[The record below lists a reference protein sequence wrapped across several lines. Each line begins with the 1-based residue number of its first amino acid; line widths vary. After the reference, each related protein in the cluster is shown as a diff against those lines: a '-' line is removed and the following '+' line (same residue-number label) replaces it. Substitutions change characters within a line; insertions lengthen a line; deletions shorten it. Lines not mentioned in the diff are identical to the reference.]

1 MPSALNQ
8 RLRSLSEQFHQRCWQ
23 TRGQRLLTIS
33 VAAGLLFIGWQ
44 LRPKAPPPPPPLT
57 TRLVTALGR
66 LTPRGGVV
74 TLSIAAGNSG
84 GSQTVKRWLVSEGAT
99 VRRGQL
105 LGLLSSWAELEQSRR
120 QAEAQVLLD
129 RARLEQVLAGSR
141 SGERAKAVAD
151 LRAEQVVLPYLEIS
165 QNKSQQLFKEGAI
178 SEEELGKA
186 RSALAQGQARIEALR
201 GGVKDAL
208 TVRPVDIQVA
218 RSQLTVSE
226 AGLGQAIK
234 QLENAE
240 IRSPLDGR
248 LLRIYSWPGMKETDQ
263 GLAQLGRVQDMQVWA
278 QVFQTDVAR
287 LRLGQRASVWAE
299 SGGFSG
305 KLQATV
311 SEITGEVSNRDIF
324 SINANNNVNARVV
337 LVKLNL
343 SPADSKR
350 LANLT
355 GLNVNVRFEP

>member
-1 MPSALNQ
+1 MPPALPP
-8 RLRSLSEQFHQRCWQ
+8 RLRSLADQLHNRCWQ
-23 TRGQRLLTIS
+23 TRRQRILS
-33 VAAGLLFIGWQ
+33 VSAATGLLIVGWH
-44 LRPKAPPPPPPLT
+44 LRPQAPPTPAPLAP
-57 TRLVTALGR
+57 RAVTALGR

-84 GSQTVKRWLVSEGAT
+84 GSETVKRWLVNEGSL

-105 LGLLSSWAELEQSRR
+105 LGVLSSWDELEQSRL
-120 QAEAQVLLD
+120 QAEAGVMLD
-129 RARLEQVLAGSR
+129 RAKLAQVIAGAR
-141 SGERAKAVAD
+141 TGERAKAVAD
-151 LRAEQVVLPYLEIS
+151 LKAEQVVLPYLEIS
-165 QNKSQQLFKEGAI
+165 QSKSVQLFGEGAI

-186 RSALAQGQARIEALR
+186 RSALAQGQARLQALR
-201 GGVKDAL
+201 GGVHDAL

-218 RSQLTVSE
+218 RSQLQVSE
-226 AGLGQAIK
+226 AALGQAIK

-263 GLAQLGRVQDMQVWA
+263 GLAQLGRVGEMQVWA
-278 QVFQTDVAR
+278 QVYQTDVPR
-287 LRLGQRASVWAE
+287 IRTGQLANVWAE

-305 KLQATV
+305 RLKARV
-311 SEITGEVSNRDIF
+311 HEITGEVSNKDIF

-337 LVKLNL
+337 LVKLDL
-343 SPADSKR
+343 SPEDSRR

-355 GLNVNVRFEP
+355 GLNVNVRFAP